1 MNSEIVEV
9 VKYSPENKIK
19 WDSFVSKSKNGVFLF
34 KRDYM
39 EYHSDRF
46 RDHSLLFFKNRELVG
61 LLPANIRGDELHS
74 HEGLTFG
81 GVISSIDMTAPL
93 MLELFESLINYCKKN
108 SIQKIFYKAIPY
120 IYHSVPSEEDLYAL
134 FRYNATLKYRSVS
147 SSVHNNGRAIKYYH
161 YRQKNLK
168 KAIANGVIVK
178 RSYDFE
184 GFMKLLEEVLRQY
197 HGIKP
202 VHSAEELTLL
212 AKRFPENIKL
222 FSAYKNDVML
232 AGVVVYESEN
242 VAHGQ
247 YGANSIEGRELGAE
261 DLVFV

>member
-93 MLELFESLINYCKKN
+93 MLELFESLIIIARRIVFKKF
-108 SIQKIFYKAIPY
+108 SIK
-120 IYHSVPSEEDLYAL
+120 PSRT
-134 FRYNATLKYRSVS
+134 F
-147 SSVHNNGRAIKYYH
+147 II
-161 YRQKNLK
+161 QFQ
-168 KAIANGVIVK
+168 VK
-178 RSYDFE
+178 RT
-184 GFMKLLEEVLRQY
+184 FMPCSVITP
-197 HGIKP
+197 H
-202 VHSAEELTLL
+202 
-212 AKRFPENIKL
+212 
-222 FSAYKNDVML
+222 
-232 AGVVVYESEN
+232 
-242 VAHGQ
+242 
-247 YGANSIEGRELGAE
+247 
-261 DLVFV
+261 